1 MSRPTLVLVDRCNH
15 RLLNA
20 SFLIDHR
27 PGAIQKEA
35 GAVWRFDVREVNLD
49 STDLN
54 VQLWAS
60 A

>member
-15 RLLNA
+15 RAA
-20 SFLIDHR
+20 SFRIDHR